1 MTSTHKVSSLP
12 NRYSWLAWGVGISI
26 ALGQPLA
33 SANSPTGKFE
43 ESKAGKRNAT
53 TLTKKNTTA
62 DAYSESGKQK
72 YIKGDYQG
80 ALSDYNKAIS
90 INPKL
95 ADAYH
100 RRGVLKQTKLK
111 DTQGALADYNKA
123 ISLNPKYALAYSNR
137 AILKNENL
145 NDSQGALA
153 DYNKAIS
160 LNPKLAPAYY
170 DRGLLKH
177 TKLNDVQGALAD
189 YNKAISLNPKLA
201 DAYIGRGLL
210 KYEKLNDP
218 QEALADYNKAIS
230 LNPKYALAYY
240 NRGLLKWD
248 DNDRAGANRDFQ
260 VAARLYRQQGNAD
273 DLKMVNE
280 AIARLENSSNGS
292 SSSTYEYQQNPING
306 PHPGPGP

>member
-1 MTSTHKVSSLP
+1 MTSTHKVSGLP

-33 SANSPTGKFE
+33 SAKSPTGE
-43 ESKAGKRNAT
+43 VQELKAGQRNTIA
-53 TLTKKNTTA
+53 LTKQSTA
-62 DAYSESGKQK
+62 SSANSYNESGKRK
-72 YIKGDYQG
+72 YDQGNYQG
-80 ALSDYNKAIS
+80 ALSDFNKAIS
-90 INPKL
+90 INPKF
-95 ADAYH
+95 ADAYQ
-100 RRGVLKQTKLK
+100 RRG
-111 DTQGALADYNKA
+111 
-123 ISLNPKYALAYSNR
+123 
-137 AILKNENL
+137 ILKYE
-145 NDSQGALA
+145 
-153 DYNKAIS
+153 
-160 LNPKLAPAYY
+160 
-170 DRGLLKH
+170 
-177 TKLNDVQGALAD
+177 KLNDPQGALAD

-218 QEALADYNKAIS
+218 QGALVDYNKAIS

-240 NRGLLKWD
+240 NRGLLKRD
-248 DNDRAGANRDFQ
+248 DNNLAGANRDFQ
-260 VAARLYRQQGNAD
+260 VAARLYQQQGNAD